1 MMLKQKSNPWTRLKY
16 LYVLPLTAVA
26 VVAFARPEISRELEK
41 ISSAQISEIV
51 PVKDSL
57 NETKE
62 VLPYLEAMNH
72 QLDNFTTEAN
82 ERMKKVKQRVES
94 SQYLILID
102 NEVSDYDQLDQIPRD
117 DIEAYSLETKESG
130 ASLLK
135 KFHAEDKKGVI
146 YVVTKKG
153 VESGKVKKEPI
164 LVLIDGVEKP
174 EMPLNEIDPNSIAS
188 ISILK
193 DKSAIEQYGV
203 KAKNGVILVT
213 TKQGLLNK
221 TK

>member
-1 MMLKQKSNPWTRLKY
+1 MMLKEKSSPWGRLKY
-16 LYVLPLTAVA
+16 LYVLPLTAVT

-62 VLPYLEAMNH
+62 VLPYLKVMND

-82 ERMKKVKQRVES
+82 DRMKKVKQRVES
-94 SQYLILID
+94 SQKLILID
-102 NEVSDYDQLDQIPRD
+102 NEVSDYDHLDQIPRD
-117 DIEAYSLETKESG
+117 NIEYYSLETKESG

-135 KFHAEDKKGVI
+135 KYHAEDKKGVI

-153 VESGKVKKEPI
+153 VESGKVKKER
-164 LVLIDGVEKP
+164 
-174 EMPLNEIDPNSIAS
+174 
-188 ISILK
+188 
-193 DKSAIEQYGV
+193 
-203 KAKNGVILVT
+203 
-213 TKQGLLNK
+213 
-221 TK
+221 